1 MNAIVRMTGPHPSRI
16 RHAARLRPVW
26 HVSIVDTENT
36 PQGTLYRVL
45 SYQRAVTLSC
55 NMARDRKLYLHVDA
69 LASIG

>member
-1 MNAIVRMTGPHPSRI
+1 MNAIVRMTGPHSSRI
-16 RHAARLRPVW
+16 WRANRACPVW
-26 HVSIVDTENT
+26 HVSIVDAANT

-45 SYQRAVTLSC
+45 TYQRAVTLSC

>member
-1 MNAIVRMTGPHPSRI
+1 MNAIVRMTGPHPSHI
-16 RHAARLRPVW
+16 RHAGRACPLW
-26 HVSIVDTENT
+26 HVSIVDAGNT
-36 PQGTLYRVL
+36 SQGTLYRGL

>member
-16 RHAARLRPVW
+16 WHADRACPVW
-26 HVSIVDTENT
+26 HVSIVDAGNT

-69 LASIG
+69 LTFIG